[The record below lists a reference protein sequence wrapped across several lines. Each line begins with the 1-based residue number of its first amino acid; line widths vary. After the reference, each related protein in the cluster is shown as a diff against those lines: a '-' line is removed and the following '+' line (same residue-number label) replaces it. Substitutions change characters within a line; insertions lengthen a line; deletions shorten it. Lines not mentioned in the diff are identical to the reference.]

1 MPLLHSKIVMFS
13 CQHSNSSSVLDLLK
27 SDRQVI
33 TEGQEQCTLKTTSA
47 NSSALVRVIYAVSAA
62 ACCDMQDA
70 LRMTGDCK
78 CHRAKNLYSGS
89 GSGPATKSG
98 QWSRRQC
105 QALLLRRDSACHA
118 FTADANASLLHY
130 TTLHYTTLHHIALHW
145 QAVLELQEQ
154 LPNARVVY
162 CSATGASEPR
172 NLGYMSRL
180 GLWGAGSPFPD
191 GFKSLLDAVD
201 SKGVGAMELLA

>member
-1 MPLLHSKIVMFS
+1 MH
-13 CQHSNSSSVLDLLK
+13 H
-27 SDRQVI
+27 
-33 TEGQEQCTLKTTSA
+33 
-47 NSSALVRVIYAVSAA
+47 
-62 ACCDMQDA
+62 CC
-70 LRMTGDCK
+70 
-78 CHRAKNLYSGS
+78 
-89 GSGPATKSG
+89 
-98 QWSRRQC
+98 
-105 QALLLRRDSACHA
+105 
-118 FTADANASLLHY
+118 
-130 TTLHYTTLHHIALHW
+130 TTLHGTALHYIALHW

-201 SKGVGAMELLA
+201 SKGVGAMELLAMYLKQSGSYLCRTLSFAGCGFELVTDTLSPEMAACYDSSAAFWQRLRRIIQEALKERESLRSEVRCCCCCCCCCPLLVVLLLVLMLVSCVVQ